1 MEEIFKD
8 IKGYEGKYQVSNYGN
23 VKSLNYHRTG
33 KEKLMKPVQNTKGY
47 FWVMLCKPLK
57 KFFIHRLVAN
67 AFIPNPDNLP
77 CVNHKDED
85 KTNNHVNNL
94 EFCTHKYNN
103 EYGTR
108 LKRVIETQLKNHKLS
123 KKVYQYTL
131 DGELVKEWKSIR
143 ECSRNGFDKGN
154 IVSCC
159 KGGRFRNNKWV
170 NITQHRGYKW
180 SYEKKEVL

>member
-1 MEEIFKD
+1 MEEIWKD

-33 KEKLMKPVQNTKGY
+33 KEQLKKPTLQTNGY
-47 FWVMLCKPLK
+47 FYVSLCKPNK
-57 KFFIHRLVAN
+57 CFSIHRLVAE

-77 CVNHKDED
+77 CVNHKDEV
-85 KTNNHVNNL
+85 KTNNHVDNL
-94 EFCTHKYNN
+94 EWCTQKYNN

-108 LKRVIETQLKNHKLS
+108 LKRFRETQLKNHKLS

-131 DGELVKEWKSIR
+131 DGELVKEFESIS
-143 ECSRNGFDKGN
+143 ECGRNGFNQGN

-159 KGGRFRNNKWV
+159 KGGFIRNNKWV
-170 NITQHRGYKW
+170 NVTQHKGYRW
-180 SYEKKEVL
+180 SYEKF